1 MGKNEREMRLGEL
14 IKALGLVKETQLA
27 ATLRRALQVGLP
39 LGRALVMSGYLT
51 EDELSVALEMQ
62 ALLRADEITLAAGTQ
77 AFALASSEGIS
88 LAEALKRLGVLKA
101 AEARAL
107 DTKLGTLLVDS
118 SRVTARALEDA
129 QKKSVLSGSP
139 LAKTLSVT
147 GSISPAVLEKA
158 QELQNM
164 IREGMVT
171 YGEAVKTLKTTRE
184 RKIPADASNGK
195 EGALKPADKKIRLA
209 ELLTLSKI
217 VSEKDMADAIEL
229 AFTVPSTV
237 GEILIDMGLVD
248 QESLTL
254 AFELQRSISEGNL
267 EPLAAAETLHYVAT
281 TGDTDPS
288 HVPHTKPGPY
298 LVQDNI
304 RLGELL
310 RMCGFVN
317 NKDIDEALN
326 LSHKCSSL
334 IGEMLVL
341 TGVIGQATLISALRC
356 QTLLRRGL
364 LRLEEGVKALQYSNQ
379 HSVSFDDALETIG
392 ASVHAGATPGTSS
405 SDN

>member
-62 ALLRADEITLAAGTQ
+62 ALLRADEITLADGTQ

-101 AEARAL
+101 AEARSL
-107 DTKLGTLLVDS
+107 DAKLGTLLVDS
-118 SRVTARALEDA
+118 GRVTAKVLEDA
-129 QKKSVLSGSP
+129 QKKSVVSGSP
-139 LAKTLSVT
+139 LARTLSLT
-147 GSISPAVLEKA
+147 GVVSTSVLEKA

-164 IREGMVT
+164 IREGMVN
-171 YGEAVKTLKTTRE
+171 YGDAVKTLKSARE
-184 RKIPADASNGK
+184 RKVPPDTSNGK
-195 EGALKPADKKIRLA
+195 DTGDRALPKKIRLA

-217 VSEKDMADAIEL
+217 VSEKDMAEAVEL
-229 AFTVPSTV
+229 AFTVPSTI
-237 GEILIDMGLVD
+237 GEILIDMALVS
-248 QESLTL
+248 QETLTL

-267 EPLAAAETLHYVAT
+267 EPVAAAETLHYVAT
-281 TGDTDPS
+281 TGDTDTS
-288 HVPHTKPGPY
+288 HAPHTKSGPY
-298 LVQDNI
+298 IAQDNI

-310 RMCGFVN
+310 RMCGLVN
-317 NKDIDEALN
+317 NKDIDDALN

-356 QTLLRRGL
+356 QSLLRRGL

-392 ASVHAGATPGTSS
+392 VSVHAGATPGTSS
-405 SDN
+405 PD